1 MTVFN
6 FATEAQNL
14 RTPALLGQ
22 TGLNSAESNRE
33 PTFDLR
39 QNPRSA
45 NRQRAGGQNSGTLIN
60 IPSAIVL
67 VLTLHQKTEH
77 VAQHHR
83 KISECEKPNYK
94 PGVDGS

>member
-33 PTFDLR
+33 TPFDLR

-60 IPSAIVL
+60 IP
-67 VLTLHQKTEH
+67 
-77 VAQHHR
+77 
-83 KISECEKPNYK
+83 
-94 PGVDGS
+94 